1 MSYNFFWLHH
11 QLHPESSTYNI
22 PAVFYICGS
31 LDIQALE
38 KSIDTVIRRHDV
50 FRITFSEQGE
60 IQKHAIDDEYPIGL
74 EQVHLVGESTP
85 DELKQI
91 LTREIIRPF
100 NLKTGPLLRV
110 RLFHLDKDKYVLL
123 LVMHHCITDLRSKE
137 LLSAQI
143 STCYD
148 TIVKKRNL
156 PILESAYQYS
166 HFINRRQ
173 AWLSSQPAREMLNF
187 WKKEVQNFTG
197 LLDLPVDRPRPPVA
211 RSFGK
216 AHFFH
221 ISPEQSGNL
230 HEYCRKHSIAPFVA
244 LLTCYLVLLARYSR
258 QNRVVVGVP
267 LTNRRQD
274 EDKNTM
280 GCFINILPLAF
291 ELHKDLTILH
301 AMHLVR
307 RKLLQAHRNQ
317 ETSFQDIVSAVNPP
331 REPSYNPIFQ
341 VGFTFEPPMELQLTG
356 VKVIS
361 EKWHNQGAQLD
372 LFLNIFEMSPGI
384 RGYFEYNQ
392 DIFEQ
397 ETITRICGTFQHLVT
412 SWHELAD
419 IRISKVEILPLAVK
433 RKLFDNLTD
442 TSTTQ
447 SEGKCIYRIFEKQA
461 ALSPSAKAVI
471 FEDTSLTY
479 CDLNERANQLAH
491 YLKGQGVGPEHIV
504 GVLMERSLE
513 MVIALYAIIKAGG
526 AYIPL
531 DPDLP
536 QQRLSFML
544 NETKVKIILSQ
555 QRLRG
560 KIPAFDGTTFN
571 VDTEGSA
578 ITDYPRDN
586 PANEATPDNLVYV
599 IYTSGSTGNPKGVM
613 IEHRGLSN
621 RLTWMQETYK
631 LEPGDRVLQKTPFS
645 FDVSVWEFFWPLL
658 TGATLVVA
666 PPNAHKD
673 PKKLSQIID
682 QHTITTIHFVPS
694 MLLLFLDAGD
704 AANCKSLRRVF
715 CSGEALT
722 WELQSRFLQRLDC
735 SLYNLYGPT
744 EATIDVSYWDCR
756 QQTYPGKVPIG
767 YPVANTQLYILDEA
781 LQPVPQGATGE
792 LYIGGVQVARG
803 YLQRGELNKTSF
815 IQDPFNI
822 SGSGRLYKTGDLA
835 RHLPNGAI
843 EYIGRVDFQVKI
855 FGNRIEPME
864 IEAALCRHPL
874 INSAVVTLIKEP
886 NGKEKLVAY
895 LLSRASSLDELMPRR
910 HLLEILPY
918 YMIPTHYILMKE
930 FPLTW
935 SGKVDRKLLPHPHQ
949 EKDGALFASPCLE
962 NNFMTL
968 VTSIWQKIL
977 NATDIPTNLNFFEA
991 GGDSFLATQL
1001 AFELEEKTGANI
1013 PLVKIFQYPTIS
1025 ELSCFLEKMNT
1036 QSAVNTADD
1045 KSRTIKQR
1053 MVFEKMKFNNE
1064 RR

>member
-11 QLHPESSTYNI
+11 QLHPESPTYNI
-22 PAVFYICGS
+22 PAVFTIYGP
-31 LDIQALE
+31 LDIPALQ

-50 FRITFSEQGE
+50 FTITFSQQGG
-60 IQKHAIDDEYPIGL
+60 IQKHSIGDEFQVRL
-74 EQVHLVGESTP
+74 EQTPLGSVRTP
-85 DELKQI
+85 DQLKQ
-91 LTREIIRPF
+91 LLAQEIIRPF
-100 NLKTGPLLRV
+100 NLNTGPLFRA
-110 RLFHLDKDKYVLL
+110 RLIHLDTEKYVLL

-148 TIVKKRNL
+148 TIVKKRNQ
-156 PILESAYQYS
+156 PFLESPYQYS
-166 HFINRRQ
+166 HYINRRQ
-173 AWLSSQPAREMLNF
+173 AWISSQPAREMLNF
-187 WKKEVQNFTG
+187 WKKEIRDFTG
-197 LLDLPVDRPRPPVA
+197 FLDLPVDHLRPPVA

-230 HEYCRKHSIAPFVA
+230 HEYCRQHSIAPFVA

-274 EDKNTM
+274 EDKDTI

-341 VGFTFEPPMELQLTG
+341 AGFTFEPPMELQLTG

-419 IRISKVEILPLAVK
+419 IRISRVEIFPLEAK
-433 RKLFDNLTD
+433 RKLLDNLTD
-442 TSTTQ
+442 TSTTH
-447 SEGKCIYRIFEKQA
+447 SEGKCIYQIFEKQA

-479 CDLNERANQLAH
+479 RDLNERANQLAH
-491 YLKGQGVGPEHIV
+491 YLKEQGVGPEHIV
-504 GVLMERSLE
+504 AVLMERSLE

-536 QQRLSFML
+536 HQRLSFIL
-544 NETKVKIILSQ
+544 NETKAKIILTQ
-555 QRLRG
+555 QRLRE

-571 VDTEGSA
+571 LDTEWPA

-586 PANEATPDNLVYV
+586 PANEATPDNLVYI

-621 RLTWMQETYK
+621 RLTWMQDTYK
-631 LEPGDRVLQKTPFS
+631 LEPGDRVLQKTPFN

-673 PKKLSQIID
+673 PKKLSRIID

-694 MLLLFLDAGD
+694 MLRLFLDADD

-722 WELQSRFLQRLDC
+722 WELQSSFFQKLDC

-744 EATIDVSYWDCR
+744 EATIDVSHWDCR

-803 YLQRGELNKTSF
+803 YLQRDELNKTSF
-815 IQDPFNI
+815 IQGPI
-822 SGSGRLYKTGDLA
+822 LGSGRLYKTGDLA

-843 EYIGRVDFQVKI
+843 EYIGRTDFQVKI

-886 NGKEKLVAY
+886 NGKEELVAY
-895 LLSRASSLDELMPRR
+895 LLSRASSLDELVPRR

-935 SGKVDRKLLPHPHQ
+935 SGKVNRKLLPPPHQ

-962 NNFMTL
+962 NNLMNL
-968 VTSIWQKIL
+968 CHL
-977 NATDIPTNLNFFEA
+977 N
-991 GGDSFLATQL
+991 LA
-1001 AFELEEKTGANI
+1001 KN
-1013 PLVKIFQYPTIS
+1013 S
-1025 ELSCFLEKMNT
+1025 EYYRYSY
-1036 QSAVNTADD
+1036 
-1045 KSRTIKQR
+1045 
-1053 MVFEKMKFNNE
+1053 
-1064 RR
+1064 